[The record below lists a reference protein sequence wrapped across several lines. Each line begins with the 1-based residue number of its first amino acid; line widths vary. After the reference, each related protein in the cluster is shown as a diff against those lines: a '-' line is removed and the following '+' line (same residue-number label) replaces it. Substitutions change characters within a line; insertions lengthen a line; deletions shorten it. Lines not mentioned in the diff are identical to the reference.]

1 MSGLK
6 GSFMSVLL
14 LYLCA
19 YGGGSC
25 LGEDE
30 WNREICSL
38 FIFPIVEIVT
48 FEMLLM
54 ASTAVGAGSR
64 GAQACL
70 PLEDVR

>member
-1 MSGLK
+1 
-6 GSFMSVLL
+6 MSVLL

-54 ASTAVGAGSR
+54 ASTAMKAGSKR
-64 GAQACL
+64 PPACL
-70 PLEDVR
+70 PLEGVQ